1 MLIFPKLM
9 HILNIIPI
17 SIPAGALVELD
28 QLFKIYVDK

>member
-1 MLIFPKLM
+1 M